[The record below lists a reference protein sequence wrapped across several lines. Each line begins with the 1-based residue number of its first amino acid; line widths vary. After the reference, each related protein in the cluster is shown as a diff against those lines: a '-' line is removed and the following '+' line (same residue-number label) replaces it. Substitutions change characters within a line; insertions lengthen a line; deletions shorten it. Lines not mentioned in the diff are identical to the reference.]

1 MAIGYDQIMVRLILC
16 CMLLGAASCSKQSGD
31 RMPNYMK
38 NWDGKYPE
46 VSYIDMPPVEKLSG
60 LKAAA
65 YSGSGPAALS
75 VMLFYINDDD
85 AGVMQCYWASIAA
98 QNSSPTGAF
107 NLGGCYDTE
116 SYLIYSQVRA
126 KFWYQKS
133 AALGHKMSPERLDS
147 LAHIKLDQ
155 GSADLGSKPRFWNI
169 SKYENAAYSG
179 SGAAAMLLA
188 EYYPDSDKSCYWYA
202 IAAENGLAQSWSNLS
217 KCYADKSSWRY
228 SPHRVNFWRAKESA
242 AR

>member
-1 MAIGYDQIMVRLILC
+1 
-16 CMLLGAASCSKQSGD
+16 
-31 RMPNYMK
+31 MPNYMK
-38 NWDGKYPE
+38 SWNGKYPE

-60 LKAAA
+60 LKAVA

-85 AGVMQCYWASIAA
+85 AGVMQCYCASIAA

-116 SYLIYSQVRA
+116 TYPHYSQVRA
-126 KFWYQKS
+126 KFWYQRGL
-133 AALGHKMSPERLDS
+133 ALGETWSQKRLDS

-155 GSADLGSKPRFWNI
+155 GSADLGSKPCFWNI

-188 EYYPDSDKSCYWYA
+188 EYYSDGDKSCYWYA
-202 IAAENGLAQSWSNLS
+202 IAAENGLPQSWPNLS
-217 KCYADKSSWRY
+217 RCYADKSSWRY

-242 AR
+242 VR